1 MNTSVDVSYL
11 GLRKWI
17 GLLGLVMPVV
27 VWSISRYDGLPA
39 HVYDTISA
47 HYYTRARDIFVGTM
61 ALVGVLIYF
70 YRSPHPWD
78 NRIARVCGVAAV
90 LIGLLPIDPPEG
102 VDAELSYTLV
112 QHLHSYPVTLFFA
125 SGIYLVGVSFR
136 KTSLKQAAGQ
146 APLRNESAREL
157 EAGQPRKRLRNLIY
171 TGCAVVMTLGSLAL
185 AAANLLT
192 EQFNWTEGWRFVPE
206 TAAVMAFAFAWLV
219 KGQTWTFVRDPDVD
233 SPQAVPQ
240 VTPVRE

>member
-27 VWSISRYDGLPA
+27 VWGISRYDGLPA

-102 VDAELSYTLV
+102 VEADLTTTLAR
-112 QHLHSYPVTLFFA
+112 HLHSYPVTLFFA

-146 APLRNESAREL
+146 APLHNETAREL
-157 EAGQPRKRLRNLIY
+157 EVGHPRKRLRNLIY
-171 TGCAVVMTLGSLAL
+171 MGCAVVMTLGSLAL
-185 AAANLLT
+185 AAANVLT